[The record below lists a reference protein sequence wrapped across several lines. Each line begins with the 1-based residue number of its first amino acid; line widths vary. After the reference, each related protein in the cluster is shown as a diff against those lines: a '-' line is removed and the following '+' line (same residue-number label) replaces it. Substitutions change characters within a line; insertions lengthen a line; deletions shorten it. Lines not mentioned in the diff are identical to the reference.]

1 MKDPQMASIIETTGG
16 RLRGITYGL
25 AEAFLGIPYAMPPIP
40 PRRFMDPRP
49 AAPWTGVREADTFA
63 PQAHQLPFPFLD
75 PALAEDSAYDATR
88 EFHRGVVIGSIL
100 DGEDCLALNVWT
112 PSTAGKRPVMV
123 WLHGG
128 GFAAGSG
135 GWGWWTGEDLAANQD
150 VVVVTLNH
158 RLNIF
163 GFLCLAEH
171 GGPAHS
177 IATNVGMRD
186 IVTAL
191 EWVRDNIVAFGGDP
205 GNVTIFGQSGGGMKV
220 TTLMAMPAA
229 KGLFHKAIVQ
239 SGPFVRAVP
248 MTRASDLA
256 AGMLDRLGIGSRQLD
271 ALQRVS
277 PPALLDAFA
286 SAHEGAPGVPRQFAP
301 VVDGDSLS
309 RDPFEPGA
317 PPTASGVPLMIGATG
332 EEITSLQGFA
342 DPSIFEIGEARLAGR
357 VATVCDIGPA
367 AAEALIS
374 AYRVGRPRATAAQLY
389 AAIVSDRR
397 FGFGSIQQA
406 ERQAAQSPV
415 FAYRLLW
422 QSPVRGGRMG
432 APHNLDLP
440 MIFGRDRAPG
450 VTGDGTAHHALAA
463 AMQTAWANFARSGN
477 PSHAGLP
484 DWPHYDAQ
492 TRRTMIFDTDCRV
505 ASDPAGAE
513 RRAQAALPPRVQ

>member
-1 MKDPQMASIIETTGG
+1 MASIIEIKDG
-16 RLRGITYGL
+16 RLLGISSGPVET
-25 AEAFLGIPYAMPPIP
+25 FLGIPYAMPPIP
-40 PRRFMDPRP
+40 PQRFMAPRP
-49 AAPWTGVREADTFA
+49 AAPWAGVREARSCSA
-63 PQAHQLPFPFLD
+63 QAHQLPFPFLD
-75 PALAEDSAYDATR
+75 PALAEVPAHDATR
-88 EFHRGVVIGSIL
+88 EFHRGAVIGPIF

-135 GWGWWTGEDLAANQD
+135 SWGWWTGEDLAANQN

-163 GFLCLAEH
+163 GFLCLAEL
-171 GGPAHS
+171 GGPAHDM
-177 IATNVGMRD
+177 ATNAGMRD
-186 IVTAL
+186 IVMAL
-191 EWVRDNIVAFGGDP
+191 EWVRDNIGAFGGDP

-220 TTLMAMPAA
+220 STLMAMPAA
-229 KGLFHKAIVQ
+229 RGLFHKAIAQ

-248 MTRASDLA
+248 MARASDVA
-256 AGMLDRLGIGSRQLD
+256 ARMLDRLGIGPRQLG
-271 ALQRVS
+271 ALQRVT
-277 PPALLDAFA
+277 PPELLDAFA
-286 SAHEGAPGVPRQFAP
+286 SAREGAPGVPRQFAP

-317 PPTASGVPLMIGATG
+317 PPTASGVPLLIGATG

-342 DPSIFEIGEARLAGR
+342 DPSIFEIGQAQLTGR
-357 VATVCDIGPA
+357 VASACDTSPTE
-367 AAEALIS
+367 AEALIG

-397 FGFGSIQQA
+397 FGFASIQQA
-406 ERQAAQSPV
+406 ERQATQAPV

-422 QSPVRGGRMG
+422 QSPVRGRRMG

-463 AMQTAWANFARSGN
+463 AMQAAWANFARSGN

-484 DWPHYDAQ
+484 NWPQYDAQ
-492 TRRTMIFDTDCRV
+492 ARRTMIFDTDCRV
-505 ASDPAGAE
+505 ASDPAAAE
-513 RRAQAALPPRVQ
+513 RRAQAALPPRIQ

>member
-1 MKDPQMASIIETTGG
+1 MSSIIETTGG
-16 RLRGITYGL
+16 RLRGITSGL
-25 AEAFLGIPYAMPPIP
+25 VKAFLGIPYAIAPIP
-40 PRRFMDPRP
+40 PRRFMAPRP
-49 AAPWTGVREADTFA
+49 AAPWAGVREADRFA
-63 PQAHQLPFPFLD
+63 AQAHQLPFPFLD
-75 PALAEDSAYDATR
+75 AALAEDPAHDATR
-88 EFHRGVVIGSIL
+88 EFHRGVVIGEIF

-135 GWGWWTGEDLAANQD
+135 GWGWWTGEDLAADQD

-171 GGPAHS
+171 GGPAHG
-177 IATNVGMRD
+177 IATNAGMRD
-186 IVTAL
+186 IVMAL
-191 EWVRDNIVAFGGDP
+191 EWVRDNIGDFGGDP
-205 GNVTIFGQSGGGMKV
+205 RNVTIFGQSGGGMKV

-239 SGPFVRAVP
+239 SGPYVRAVP
-248 MTRASDLA
+248 MARASNVA
-256 AGMLDRLGIGSRQLD
+256 ARMLDRLCIGPRQLG
-271 ALQRVS
+271 ALQTIS
-277 PPALLDAFA
+277 PPALLNAFA
-286 SAHEGAPGVPRQFAP
+286 STHEGAPGVPRQFAP

-309 RDPFEPGA
+309 CDPFEPCA
-317 PPTASGVPLMIGATG
+317 PATASGVPLLIGATR

-342 DPSIFEIGEARLAGR
+342 DPSIFEIGEAALAGR
-357 VATVCDIGPA
+357 VATACDIGPTH
-367 AAEALIS
+367 AETLIA
-374 AYRVGRPRATAAQLY
+374 AYRPGRPRATAAQLY

-406 ERQAAQSPV
+406 ERQAAQAPV

-422 QSPVRGGRMG
+422 QSPVQGGRMG

-450 VTGDGTAHHALAA
+450 VTGDGTAHYALAA
-463 AMQTAWANFARSGN
+463 AMQTAWATFARSGN

-484 DWPHYDAQ
+484 DWPQYDAQ
-492 TRRTMIFDTDCRV
+492 TRRTMLFDTDCCV
-505 ASDPAGAE
+505 VSYPAGAE
-513 RRAQAALPPRVQ
+513 RRSHAALPPWVQ